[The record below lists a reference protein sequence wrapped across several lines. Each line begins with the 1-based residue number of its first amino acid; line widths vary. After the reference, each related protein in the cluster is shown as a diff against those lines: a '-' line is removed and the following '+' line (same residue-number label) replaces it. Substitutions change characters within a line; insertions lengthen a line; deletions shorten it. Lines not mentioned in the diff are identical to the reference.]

1 MKLNLKEKYLI
12 ILVVLGFISVGF
24 YYSYAIFVTKQLQE
38 NVVVV
43 KVADNRV
50 SLSIDGNDNK
60 IDIKGNTSQ
69 DINIKLTNNQ
79 NTNYYY
85 LLMVTGLKSGVKVSS
100 INEMYGSINPLEI
113 KDLIVH
119 VNNTTKE
126 DIKLE
131 FIVNISNDS
140 SIDKEVG
147 YNYIN
152 STDNFDHTKANK
164 PEINNLK
171 LIPVSYKKT
180 SDKEG
185 FWYKTDYNNQTD
197 LWYSYENGL
206 WANAVLLNND
216 NYNKYKDKEIGS
228 EIEIG
233 DILGFYVWIPR
244 FRYNIVNNSNYTNYE
259 RMSNIVFEEG
269 NSTTGTINCYDQIST
284 TSDNHV
290 YSEVCSDNYYN
301 NIYDNLS
308 TYTHPAFKNKNGFWV
323 SKFVMGT
330 SEKVLPNVTILKK
343 NIKDANAI
351 SNKYNAHVLTNME
364 YGAIALLSNSAY
376 GKVGNSMYYKE
387 DDKTFTRIYSNTY
400 EYGLTGCSSDYS
412 NRSSGFETKISKK
425 CIAYNDLTNYSH
437 ISNSV
442 NYQIGPV
449 GSGASSTGTINGV
462 YDLVSIDGEIVAAFV
477 ANKDGKVN
485 TNIKTYDT
493 YSYNEYIGK
502 VGSSSNIYNLYRY
515 KLGDGIKENFR
526 NFGDSGMWYSGTF
539 TQNANSGIILRGLN
553 NSLYSISVEESN
565 YVAPFRIVLN

>member
-43 KVADNRV
+43 KVLDNRV

-60 IDIKGNTSQ
+60 IDIKSSTSQ

-100 INEMYGSINPLEI
+100 TNEMYGLINSLEI
-113 KDLIVH
+113 KDLVVH
-119 VNNTTKE
+119 VNNTTNE

-152 STDNFDHTKANK
+152 SIDSFDHTKANK

-171 LIPVSYKKT
+171 LIPVNYQQT

-185 FWYKTDYNNQTD
+185 YWYKTDYNNQVD

-206 WANAVLLNND
+206 WANAVLLNDN
-216 NYNKYKDKEIGS
+216 NYNKYKDRPIGS

-233 DILGFYVWIPR
+233 DVLGFYVWIPR
-244 FRYNIVNNSNYTNYE
+244 FRYYIINNSNYTNYE
-259 RMSNIVFEEG
+259 RMSNIVFEES
-269 NSTTGTINCYDQIST
+269 NSTTGTVTCYDQISNS
-284 TSDNHV
+284 SDNHI
-290 YSEVCSDNYYN
+290 YSEVCSDKNYN
-301 NIYDNLS
+301 HIYDNLS
-308 TYTHPAFKNKNGFWV
+308 TYTHPSFKNKNGFWV

-330 SEKVLPNVTILKK
+330 SEKILPNVTILKK
-343 NIKDANAI
+343 NIKDANII
-351 SNKYNAHVLTNME
+351 SNKYNAHILTNME
-364 YGAIALLSNSAY
+364 YGAIALLSNSSY
-376 GKVGNSMYYKE
+376 GKVGNAKYYT
-387 DDKTFTRIYSNTY
+387 DNDKTFTRIYSNTY
-400 EYGLTGCSSDYS
+400 EYGLTGCSSEYS
-412 NRSSGFETKISKK
+412 NHSKGFETKVSKK
-425 CIAYNDLTNYSH
+425 CIAYNDLTNYTH

-442 NYQIGPV
+442 NYPIGPI

-462 YDLVSIDGEIVAAFV
+462 YDLVSMDGEIVAAFI

-485 TNIKTYDT
+485 INLKTYDI
-493 YSYNEYIGK
+493 YSYNDYIGR
-502 VGSSSNIYNLYRY
+502 VGSSSNIHNLYRY
-515 KLGDGIKENFR
+515 KLGDGIKEHFR
-526 NFGDSGMWYSGTF
+526 NFGENGMWYSGILI
-539 TQNANSGIILRGLN
+539 QNANTGIMVRGLN
-553 NSLYSISVEESN
+553 NSLYSISIEDNN